1 MATFTGSDGV
11 ILVGSD
17 QVAEVR
23 SYSIDETMDTLEDTA
38 MGDTSRTY
46 KTSLKSF
53 SGSADVFFDDTDTS
67 GQGALTVGSEV
78 TLNVQFEGNTSGDH
92 KLSGTVLITGRTISA
107 SFDGMVEASISF
119 QGTGALT
126 ETTVSA

>member
-1 MATFTGSDGV
+1 MATFSGSDGV
-11 ILVGSD
+11 ILVGTD

-23 SYSIDETMDTLEDTA
+23 SYSIDETMDTLEDTS

-67 GQGALTVGSEV
+67 GQGALTVGTSA
-78 TLNVQFEGNTSGDH
+78 TLNIQMEGNTSGDH
-92 KLSGTVLITGRTISA
+92 KLSGTVLVTGRTITA
-107 SFDGMVEASISF
+107 SFDGLVEASITF
-119 QGTGALT
+119 RGTGALT
-126 ETTVSA
+126 ESTVS

>member
-1 MATFTGSDGV
+1 MATFSGSDGV
-11 ILVGSD
+11 ILVGTD

-23 SYSIDETMDTLEDTA
+23 SYSIDETMDTLEDTS
-38 MGDTSRTY
+38 MGDSARTY

-67 GQGALTVGSEV
+67 GQGALTVGTSA
-78 TLNVQFEGNTSGDH
+78 TLNIQMEGNTTGDH
-92 KLSGTVLITGRTISA
+92 KLSGTVLVTGRTITG
-107 SFDGMVEASISF
+107 SFDGLVEASITF

-126 ETTVSA
+126 ESTVS

>member
-1 MATFTGSDGV
+1 MATFSGSDGV
-11 ILVGSD
+11 ILVGTD

-23 SYSIDETMDTLEDTA
+23 SYSIDESMDTLEDTS
-38 MGDTSRTY
+38 MGDSARTY

-67 GQGALTVGSEV
+67 GQGALTFGTSA
-78 TLNVQFEGNTSGDH
+78 TLNIQMEGNTTGDH
-92 KLSGTVLITGRTISA
+92 KLSGTVLVTGRTITG
-107 SFDGMVEASISF
+107 SFDGLVEASITF

-126 ETTVSA
+126 EGTVA

>member
-1 MATFTGSDGV
+1 MATFAGSGG
-11 ILVGSD
+11 IIKIGNTA
-17 QVAEVR
+17 VAEVR

-46 KTSLKSF
+46 KPSLKTF

-67 GQGALTVGSEV
+67 GQGALTVGSSG
-78 TLNVQFEGNTSGDH
+78 TLSVLMEGDTQGDH
-92 KLSGTVLITGRTISA
+92 SLAGAILVTGRTITA
-107 SFDGMVEASISF
+107 SFDGLVEASITF

-126 ETTVSA
+126 EATVA

>member
-1 MATFTGSDGV
+1 MATFSGSDGV
-11 ILVGSD
+11 ILVGTD

-23 SYSIDETMDTLEDTA
+23 SYSIDETMDTLEDTS

-67 GQGALTVGSEV
+67 GQGALTVGTSA
-78 TLNVQFEGNTSGDH
+78 TLNIQMEGNTTGDH
-92 KLSGTVLITGRTISA
+92 KLSGTVLVTGRTITG
-107 SFDGMVEASISF
+107 SFDGLVEASITF

-126 ETTVSA
+126 EGTVA

>member
-11 ILVGSD
+11 ILVGTD

-46 KTSLKSF
+46 KTSLKTF
-53 SGSADVFFDDTDTS
+53 SGSADVFFDDTDTA

-119 QGTGALT
+119 QGTGALS
-126 ETTVSA
+126 ETTVS

>member
-1 MATFTGSDGV
+1 MATFSGSDGV
-11 ILVGSD
+11 ILVGTD

-23 SYSIDETMDTLEDTA
+23 SYSIDESMDTLEDTS
-38 MGDTSRTY
+38 MGDSSRTY

-67 GQGALTVGSEV
+67 GQGALTVGTSA
-78 TLNVQFEGNTSGDH
+78 TLNIQMEGNTTGDH
-92 KLSGTVLITGRTISA
+92 KLSGTVLVTGRTITG
-107 SFDGMVEASISF
+107 SFDGLVEASITF

-126 ETTVSA
+126 EGTVA

>member
-1 MATFTGSDGV
+1 MATFSGSDGV
-11 ILVGSD
+11 ILVGTN

-67 GQGALTVGSEV
+67 GQGGLTVGTSA
-78 TLNVQFEGNTSGDH
+78 TLNIQMEGNTTGDH
-92 KLSGTVLITGRTISA
+92 KLSGTVLVTGRTITA
-107 SFDGMVEASISF
+107 SFDGLVEASITF

-126 ETTVSA
+126 EATVS

>member
-1 MATFTGSDGV
+1 MATFSGSDGV
-11 ILVGSD
+11 ILVGTD

-23 SYSIDETMDTLEDTA
+23 SYSIDESMDTLEDTS
-38 MGDTSRTY
+38 MGDSARTY

-67 GQGALTVGSEV
+67 GQGALTVGTSA
-78 TLNVQFEGNTSGDH
+78 TLNIQMEGNTTGDH
-92 KLSGTVLITGRTISA
+92 KLSGTVLVTGRTITG
-107 SFDGMVEASISF
+107 SFDGLVEASITF

-126 ETTVSA
+126 EGTVA

>member
-11 ILVGSD
+11 ILVGTD

-53 SGSADVFFDDTDTS
+53 SGSADVFFDDTDTA

-78 TLNVQFEGNTSGDH
+78 TLNVQFEGNTAGDH

-126 ETTVSA
+126 ESTVSA

>member
-1 MATFTGSDGV
+1 MATFSGSDGV
-11 ILVGSD
+11 ILVGTD

-23 SYSIDETMDTLEDTA
+23 SYSIDETMDTLEDTS

-67 GQGALTVGSEV
+67 GQGALTVGTSA
-78 TLNVQFEGNTSGDH
+78 TLNIQMEGNTTSDH
-92 KLSGTVLITGRTISA
+92 KLTGSA
-107 SFDGMVEASISF
+107 IVTSRSIGVTSDGINTATYSL
-119 QGTGALT
+119 QGTGGLT
-126 ETTVSA
+126 ETVV

>member
-11 ILVGSD
+11 ILVGTD

-53 SGSADVFFDDTDTS
+53 SGSADVFFDDTDTA

-126 ETTVSA
+126 ESTVS

>member
-17 QVAEVR
+17 QIAEVR

-53 SGSADVFFDDTDTS
+53 SGSADVFFDDTDTA

-92 KLSGTVLITGRTISA
+92 KMSGTVLITGRTISA

-126 ETTVSA
+126 ESTVA

>member
-46 KTSLKSF
+46 KTSLKTF

-126 ETTVSA
+126 ETTVS

>member
-1 MATFTGSDGV
+1 MATFSGSDGV
-11 ILVGSD
+11 ILVGTD

-23 SYSIDETMDTLEDTA
+23 SYSIDETMDTLEDTS

-53 SGSADVFFDDTDTS
+53 SGSADFFFDDTDTS
-67 GQGALTVGSEV
+67 GQGALTVGTSA
-78 TLNVQFEGNTSGDH
+78 TLNIQMEGNTSGDH
-92 KLSGTVLITGRTISA
+92 KLSGTVLVTGRTITA
-107 SFDGMVEASISF
+107 SFDGLVEASITF

-126 ETTVSA
+126 ESTVS

>member
-11 ILVGSD
+11 ILVGTD
-17 QVAEVR
+17 QIAEVR

-53 SGSADVFFDDTDTS
+53 SGSADVFFDDSDTA

-78 TLNVQFEGNTSGDH
+78 TLSVQFEGNTTGDH
-92 KLSGTVLITGRTISA
+92 KMSGTVLITGRTISA

-126 ETTVSA
+126 ESTVS

>member
-11 ILVGSD
+11 VLVGSN

-38 MGDTSRTY
+38 MGDTSRTF
-46 KTSLKSF
+46 KTSLKTF
-53 SGSADVFFDDTDTS
+53 SGSMDVFFDDTDTS
-67 GQGALTVGSEV
+67 GQGGLTVGTEA
-78 TLNVQFEGNTSGDH
+78 TLNVQMEGNTSGDH
-92 KLSGTVLITGRTISA
+92 KLSGSIIVTGRTISA

-119 QGTGALT
+119 QGTGALS
-126 ETTVSA
+126 ETTVT